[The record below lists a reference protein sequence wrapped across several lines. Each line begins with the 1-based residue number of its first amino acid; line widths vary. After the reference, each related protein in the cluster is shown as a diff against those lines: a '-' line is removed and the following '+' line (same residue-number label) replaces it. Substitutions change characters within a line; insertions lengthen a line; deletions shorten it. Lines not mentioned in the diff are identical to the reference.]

1 MPEPIEN
8 YDEEYVI
15 NCITPLLEF
24 INNYGSVTGQM
35 NKEART
41 DDIEKCEQKSIRI
54 KQAERTEVKIEQ
66 NKQAQIVASSTQYS
80 RSQYH

>member
-8 YDEEYVI
+8 YDEKYVI

-24 INNYGSVTGQM
+24 INNYSRITGKM

-41 DDIEKCEQKSIRI
+41 DDIEKREQKSNQSESS
-54 KQAERTEVKIEQ
+54 KLNKPKKKIEQ
-66 NKQAQIVASSTQYS
+66 NEQAQFVATST
-80 RSQYH
+80 